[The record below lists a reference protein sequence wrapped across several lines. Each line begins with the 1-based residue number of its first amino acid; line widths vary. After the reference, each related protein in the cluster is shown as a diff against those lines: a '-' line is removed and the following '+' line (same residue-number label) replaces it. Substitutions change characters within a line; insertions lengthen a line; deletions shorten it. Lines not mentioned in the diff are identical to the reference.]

1 MINPIELQGAVE
13 VLPSQLVDSMRSD
26 LLAYRLHSAAVHN
39 SVQVKRQVTVKRRP
53 KIIPKTVK

>member
-26 LLAYRLHSAAVHN
+26 LLAYRLHTAAVHN
-39 SVQVKRQVTVKRRP
+39 SVQVRRQSYSKEKASQDYTKDC
-53 KIIPKTVK
+53 